1 MESAFADVN
10 GTRIFYGIDGVE
22 HSETMLMIHAGICD
36 SRMWASQMAHF
47 AKRYRVV
54 APDLRGFGQS
64 PMVEGAFAHHED
76 VLELMDALGIEKA
89 WLLACSQGGKIA
101 LNIALTQPE
110 RVIGLLLVAPAIG
123 GYRYQG
129 PPHPLEDALEAADNV
144 GNLDLVSEIEV
155 QIWVDAGRESG
166 ELDATMRNLVWE
178 MNLIPLRVDA
188 SLWEQEVQLE
198 PPALEHLESI
208 HQPTLLIIGD
218 LDIPASLERVAI
230 LEKHIA
236 DVKKVV
242 MPNTAHLPNM
252 ELPERFNQIVDEFL
266 A

>member
-1 MESAFADVN
+1 MESAFAEVN
-10 GTRIFYGIDGVE
+10 GTRIFYRMAGVE

-36 SRMWASQMAHF
+36 SRMWESQMAHF

-64 PMVEGAFAHHED
+64 KMVEGAFAHHED
-76 VLELMDALGIEKA
+76 VLGFMDALGIEKA

-101 LNIALTQPE
+101 LNMALTQPE
-110 RVIGLLLVAPAIG
+110 RVTGLLLVAPAIE
-123 GYRYQG
+123 GYRYEG
-129 PPHPLEDALEAADNV
+129 ASHPLEAALEAAENA
-144 GNLDLVSEIEV
+144 GNLEIVSEIEV
-155 QIWVDAGRESG
+155 QIWVDAGRKSSD
-166 ELDATMRNLVWE
+166 LDATMRDLVWQ
-178 MNLIPLRVDA
+178 MNLIPLQVDG
-188 SLWEQEVQLE
+188 SLWEQEVPLE
-198 PPALEHLESI
+198 PPALERLESI

-230 LEKHIA
+230 LEARIA
-236 DVKKVV
+236 GAKKVV